1 MDIHRDRHVG
11 WFTLPGGVLHL
22 NKVFCSPPHIVSGG
36 EFQKRL
42 GLTALSRGSGK
53 TQVPPAG
60 GLLCLGVLKEEGGQ
74 FMVSLEET
82 ISLEETFCVV
92 CP

>member
-11 WFTLPGGVLHL
+11 WFTLPGGVLRL
-22 NKVFCSPPHIVSGG
+22 NKSSVPHTVSGG
-36 EFQKRL
+36 EFQETF
-42 GLTALSRGSGK
+42 GLPRGSGK
-53 TQVPPAG
+53 TRVPPAG

-82 ISLEETFCVV
+82 ISLRETFCVV